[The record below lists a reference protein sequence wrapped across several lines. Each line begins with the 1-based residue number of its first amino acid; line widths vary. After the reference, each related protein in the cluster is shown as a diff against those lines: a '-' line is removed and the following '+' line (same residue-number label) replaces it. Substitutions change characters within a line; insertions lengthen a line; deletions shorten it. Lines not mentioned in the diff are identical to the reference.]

1 MRLFTVFAVAALF
14 VSRTAVAQ
22 PPDCPWRF
30 ATGHWKAS
38 DETGNESEVVWK
50 TTEGDAL
57 LGLWTGKDGKA
68 TEIAGWR
75 SDTKELVIIG
85 YGPKGEY
92 WEVTCTTVTE
102 SMIKGRMI
110 QRTPEGVI
118 MRGIWQVTK
127 KSDDEMATLFVGTQ
141 NGNEVNVKGS
151 FTRMK

>member
-1 MRLFTVFAVAALF
+1 
-14 VSRTAVAQ
+14 
-22 PPDCPWRF
+22 
-30 ATGHWKAS
+30 
-38 DETGNESEVVWK
+38 
-50 TTEGDAL
+50 
-57 LGLWTGKDGKA
+57 
-68 TEIAGWR
+68 
-75 SDTKELVIIG
+75 LVIIG

-127 KSDDEMATLFVGTQ
+127 TSDDEMATLFVGTQ